1 MGLGFVYLHKFKSN
15 KGHTN
20 ENVEGKKGPKGLIHY
35 FYLNEQYS
43 QCRRYMQIMKN
54 GLKGYKTLKSG
65 DGRIFTFGRKPSLEH
80 LLTKSQEQHLAG
92 LACGYTGCECV
103 CVCERL

>member
-1 MGLGFVYLHKFKSN
+1 
-15 KGHTN
+15 
-20 ENVEGKKGPKGLIHY
+20 
-35 FYLNEQYS
+35 
-43 QCRRYMQIMKN
+43 MQIMKN

-103 CVCERL
+103 CVNVYDPSSPCKFSPGPLLFVGSVLVVKLPA